1 MKGKVL
7 DRGRDPPV
15 LGFEGVID
23 RMKSLEYHVGG
34 QPVRVIVDGVPSPQ
48 GRTQAQKAAWF
59 ARHAD
64 RYRRGLV
71 LAPRGHVDMS
81 AVLLTEPSSPGAHAG
96 LLFLD
101 AAGCPRFSMPGVMVA
116 AAAAVGHGLIS
127 TGDRDGSTR
136 LTFDTPAGEVIAHVG
151 LPADGH
157 VRVRG
162 VPAFV
167 HAAGV
172 PVSLPGRTVP
182 VDIAFSG
189 EFYALVDGESAGVPL
204 DDAHLPE
211 LRRIGQA
218 VCAAVN
224 HGRAVVH
231 PADRTIEGVAGV
243 LFTGPSRDDAAHLRS
258 ALVTAHGAVDYSS
271 GGSATAAVMA
281 VLDAMGLLGDAVSFT
296 HEGLSGAHLAG
307 RLSSRTMVGDCP
319 ALVVEVDARAWPTGE
334 QTWLLDHDDP
344 FHQGLLLKSALS

>member
-1 MKGKVL
+1 MDRRADPLVL
-7 DRGRDPPV
+7 A
-15 LGFEGVID
+15 FEIVID

-34 QPVRVIVDGVPSPQ
+34 QPVRVIVEGVPSPQ
-48 GRTQAQKAAWF
+48 GRTQAQKAVWF

-64 RYRRGLV
+64 RYRRGIV
-71 LAPRGHVDMS
+71 LAPRGHADMS
-81 AVLLTEPSSPGAHAG
+81 AVLLTEPSSAGADAG
-96 LLFLD
+96 LVFLD

-116 AAAAVGHGLIS
+116 AAAAVAHGLIS
-127 TGDRDGSTR
+127 TGDRDGGTR
-136 LTFDTPAGEVIAHVG
+136 LTFDTPAGEAIADVG
-151 LPADGH
+151 APAAGH

-162 VPAFV
+162 VPSFV

-172 PVSLPGRTVP
+172 PVALPGRTVP

-218 VCAAVN
+218 VCAAAN
-224 HGRAVVH
+224 QGHAVVH
-231 PADRTIEGVAGV
+231 PADRSIEGVAGT
-243 LFTGPSRDDAAHLRS
+243 LFTGPSRDEAAHLRS
-258 ALVTAHGAVDYSS
+258 VLVTAQGAVDCSP

-296 HEGLSGAHLAG
+296 HEGLSGAHLVG
-307 RLSSRTMVGDCP
+307 RLSSRTTVEDRP
-319 ALVVEVDARAWPTGE
+319 ALVVEVDARPWPIGE
-334 QTWLLDHDDP
+334 ETWILDHDDP
-344 FHQGLLLKSALS
+344 FHQGLLLRSAFS

>member
-1 MKGKVL
+1 
-7 DRGRDPPV
+7 
-15 LGFEGVID
+15 
-23 RMKSLEYHVGG
+23 MKSLEYHVGG
-34 QPVRVIVDGVPSPQ
+34 QPVRVIVEGVPSPQ

-71 LAPRGHVDMS
+71 LAPRGHADMT
-81 AVLLTEPSSPGAHAG
+81 AVLLTEPSSAGSHAG
-96 LLFLD
+96 LVFLD
-101 AAGCPRFSMPGVMVA
+101 AAGCPRFAMAGVIA
-116 AAAAVGHGLIS
+116 AATAAVAHGLIS
-127 TGDRDGSTR
+127 TGDAGESTR
-136 LTFDTPAGEVIAHVG
+136 LTFDTPAGEVTAHVG
-151 LPADGH
+151 SPVEGH

-172 PVSLPGRTVP
+172 PVALPGRTVP

-211 LRRIGQA
+211 LRRVGQA

-224 HGRAVVH
+224 QGPAVVH
-231 PADRTIEGVAGV
+231 PADRTIEGVAGA

-258 ALVTAHGAVDYSS
+258 VLVTAHGGVDCSP

-281 VLDAMGLLGDAVSFT
+281 VLDAMGLLGDASFT
-296 HEGLSGAHLAG
+296 HEGLSGAQLAG
-307 RLSSRTMVGDCP
+307 RLSSRTTIEDRP
-319 ALVVEVDARAWPTGE
+319 ALVVEIDARAWPTGE
-334 QTWLLDHDDP
+334 ETWILDHDDP
-344 FHQGLLLKSALS
+344 FHQGLLIKSALS

>member
-1 MKGKVL
+1 
-7 DRGRDPPV
+7 
-15 LGFEGVID
+15 
-23 RMKSLEYHVGG
+23 MKSLEYHVGG

-64 RYRRGLV
+64 RYRRGIV
-71 LAPRGHVDMS
+71 LAPRGHTDMS
-81 AVLLTEPSSPGAHAG
+81 AVLLTEPSSATAHAG
-96 LLFLD
+96 LVFLD
-101 AAGCPRFSMPGVMVA
+101 GSGYPRLAMPGVIA
-116 AAAAVGHGLIS
+116 AATAAVDRALIS
-127 TGDRDGSTR
+127 TGDRDGGTR
-136 LTFDTPAGEVIAHVG
+136 LTFDTPAGEVIAQVG
-151 LPADGH
+151 APAEGH

-172 PVSLPGRTVP
+172 PVALPGRTVP

-224 HGRAVVH
+224 QGHAVVH
-231 PADRTIEGVAGV
+231 PSDRTIEGVAGV
-243 LFTGPSRDDAAHLRS
+243 LFTGPSRDEAAHLRS
-258 ALVTAHGAVDYSS
+258 ALVTAHGAVDCSP

-307 RLSSRTMVGDCP
+307 RLSSRTTIEDRP

-334 QTWLLDHDDP
+334 ETWILDHDDP
-344 FHQGLLLKSALS
+344 FQQGLKLRSAIS